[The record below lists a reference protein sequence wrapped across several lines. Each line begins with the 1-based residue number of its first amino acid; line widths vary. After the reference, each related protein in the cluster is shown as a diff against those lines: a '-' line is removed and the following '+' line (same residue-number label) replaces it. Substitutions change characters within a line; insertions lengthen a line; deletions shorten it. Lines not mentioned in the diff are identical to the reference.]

1 MTKYCASRD
10 SATVLKVFTEAQ
22 AAIGPVL
29 TMADIAVDPHFAAR
43 QAIKVV
49 GTTPMQ
55 GLLAS
60 LSGTPGELRWE
71 GRALDAD
78 GEEIRKNLWNK
89 K

>member
-1 MTKYCASRD
+1 
-10 SATVLKVFTEAQ
+10 
-22 AAIGPVL
+22 
-29 TMADIAVDPHFAAR
+29 
-43 QAIKVV
+43 IKVV